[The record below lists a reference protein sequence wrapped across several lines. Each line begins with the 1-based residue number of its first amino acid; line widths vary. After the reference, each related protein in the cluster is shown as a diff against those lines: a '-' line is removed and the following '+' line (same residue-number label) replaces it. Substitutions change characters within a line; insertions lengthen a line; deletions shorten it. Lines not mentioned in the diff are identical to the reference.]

1 MSGGLTYVTL
11 STNMGWIGILGSAKG
26 LLRTTL
32 PQSSSQEA
40 IKLLGDRV
48 PDATWSPGL
57 FNDLVERLRRYFGGY
72 QAAFP
77 DRLVLSEA
85 TSFQRGVWEAA
96 RLIPHG
102 ETRSYAWVANHIKR
116 PGAARAVGQALG
128 KNPLAIIVPC
138 HRVIASDGGLGGFG
152 GGLEMKR
159 RLLLLEANSVTG

>member
-1 MSGGLTYVTL
+1 MSNGLIYVTF
-11 STNMGWIGILGSAKG
+11 STDMGWIGILGSARG

-40 IKLLGDRV
+40 LELLGDRV
-48 PDATWSPGL
+48 NYATWSPDP
-57 FNDLVERLRRYFGGY
+57 FNELIERLRKYFGGY

-77 DRLVLSEA
+77 DRLDLSAA
-85 TSFQRGVWEAA
+85 TSFQRGVWEAT
-96 RLIPHG
+96 RCIPYG
-102 ETRSYAWVANHIKR
+102 ETRSYGWVANHIKR
-116 PGAARAVGQALG
+116 AGAARAVGQALG

-159 RLLLLEANSVTG
+159 RLLFLETTGVTT